1 MTEQR
6 TALKAFWRDPLQ
18 FASIG
23 GGLRLR
29 RYQQEVARQV
39 VDSVMEGRGL
49 SLVVMFPRQSG
60 KNELQAQIEA
70 YLLLMLS
77 TQQAE
82 IIKVSPTWRPQS
94 LNAMRRIEQVLQR
107 NLLTRGRWKKESGYI
122 YRIETAR
129 LIFLSGAPTAN
140 VVGHTA
146 KTLLECDEA
155 QDVEIPKWDKDIAPM
170 AASTNATRV
179 FWGTAWT
186 ASTLLARELRAAQT
200 AQEQDGIRRVWRIN
214 AESVAA
220 EVPAYDEFVAGQVA
234 RLGRQHP
241 LVITQFFSE
250 ELDAAGGM
258 FPPAR
263 LALMRGQHPAQMGPL
278 AGHTYACTLDV
289 GGEGGASEQGEH
301 DATALTV
308 FDIEE
313 GSPGP
318 DSLSGRAV
326 YRVVSRRMWQGTPHV
341 QLYGEIRALLEHWQP
356 VHTVID
362 ATGLGAGLAA
372 FWKRWG
378 WGG

>member
-1 MTEQR
+1 MIA
-6 TALKAFWRDPLQ
+6 ALPIPHATLVE
-18 FASIG
+18 SIKQLLRNPEG
-23 GGLRLR
+23 FTGQAGGLALR
-29 RYQQEVARQV
+29 TYQIDVAQAIVR
-39 VDSVMEGRGL
+39 SVLQQLGL
-49 SLVVMFPRQSG
+49 TFVVMFPRQSG

-186 ASTLLARELRAAQT
+186 ADTLLARELRLAQAA
-200 AQEQDGIRRVWRIN
+200 ERQDGLQRVFRLT
-214 AESVAA
+214 ADEVAA
-220 EVPAYDEFVAGQVA
+220 
-234 RLGRQHP
+234 
-241 LVITQFFSE
+241 
-250 ELDAAGGM
+250 
-258 FPPAR
+258 
-263 LALMRGQHPAQMGPL
+263 
-278 AGHTYACTLDV
+278 
-289 GGEGGASEQGEH
+289 
-301 DATALTV
+301 
-308 FDIEE
+308 
-313 GSPGP
+313 
-318 DSLSGRAV
+318 
-326 YRVVSRRMWQGTPHV
+326 
-341 QLYGEIRALLEHWQP
+341 
-356 VHTVID
+356 
-362 ATGLGAGLAA
+362 
-372 FWKRWG
+372 
-378 WGG
+378 